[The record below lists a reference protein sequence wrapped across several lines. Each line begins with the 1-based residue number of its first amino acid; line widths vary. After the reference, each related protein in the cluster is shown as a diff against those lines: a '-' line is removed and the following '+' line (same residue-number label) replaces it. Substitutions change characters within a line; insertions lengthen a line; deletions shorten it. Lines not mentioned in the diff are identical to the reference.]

1 MAHSIPIVPLNPP
14 PPPRP
19 ARLSLICRAVVILP
33 VPVVGICQKTSAW
46 GWGVSQFS

>member
-19 ARLSLICRAVVILP
+19 PPAHLSGSRHFACPCGGDLSENLCLGMGR
-33 VPVVGICQKTSAW
+33 
-46 GWGVSQFS
+46 